1 MFVSDPI
8 NAKRMSKRERNF
20 WTLVVLSF
28 ILVLVTWRNANDREQ
43 SLVIDPTN
51 PQIVTSAEPTPE
63 YDCAANNPFSD
74 ANLANWTATH
84 NPGTFN
90 ATVLD
95 VLNNCKYEI
104 GNAQATFPMAS
115 TGKVIIATGV
125 LEKVARGE
133 IDFASVEADMRS
145 MITVSDN
152 AAADRLFAL
161 IGKAPTFID
170 IETRYGLSQTK
181 TDRGWGTTLTN
192 SADQVKLL
200 DQVIG
205 SAQSSLPDAQ
215 RQVLRDLMKSVVPD
229 QAWGAGTNVPT
240 GWSVAV
246 KNGWYQAVPGDIPPV
261 GLWRVNTV
269 GMTWDELGT
278 PRWIFAAYS
287 NEWPTQGAGV
297 SAWNDLAALITAN
310 IAN

>member
-1 MFVSDPI
+1 MSQSTNPKDV
-8 NAKRMSKRERNF
+8 SKRERNF
-20 WTLVVLSF
+20 WTLVVLSL
-28 ILVLVTWRNANDREQ
+28 ILAIVTWRNANNREE
-43 SLVIDPTN
+43 SLVVDPSN
-51 PQIVTSAEPTPE
+51 PAILTSAQPEPP
-63 YDCAANNPFSD
+63 YDCAANNPFSEV
-74 ANLANWTATH
+74 NLTAWTSAH
-84 NPGTFN
+84 SPGTFN
-90 ATVLD
+90 ATVQD
-95 VLNNCKYEI
+95 VLNNCTYAI
-104 GNAQATFPMAS
+104 GNAEATFPMAS

-133 IDFASVEADMRS
+133 LDYASVEADMRS

-152 AAADRLFAL
+152 GAADRLFAL
-161 IGKAPTFID
+161 IGKAPTFVD
-170 IETRYGLSQTK
+170 IETRYGLTQTK

-200 DQVIG
+200 DQIIG
-205 SAQSSLPDAQ
+205 ISSSPLPDVQ
-215 RQVLRDLMKSVVPD
+215 RQILRDLMKNVVPD
-229 QAWGAGTNVPT
+229 QAWGAGTNIPA

-269 GMTWDELGT
+269 GMTWDESGS

-287 NEWPTQGAGV
+287 NEWPTQSAGV

-310 IAN
+310 LAN